1 MPTTGHRR
9 AVHLLQA
16 AVLQVLQVRPA
27 RQRATVLQA
36 DLPAVRRAPEALP
49 AVATVHPGAAAAGVP
64 HQAQDALPLAEAA
77 GLRADA
83 QEDSLNV

>member
-16 AVLQVLQVRPA
+16 AAPQVLQVRPA

-49 AVATVHPGAAAAGVP
+49 AVATVHPGAAAGVP

-83 QEDSLNV
+83 QEDSLTV